1 VKFILF
7 MQVHT
12 KINEESLKSSTL
24 VGSIQFNGKSSYPIK
39 SSFIGPTSQTI
50 DPLFSQGRAT
60 DQFS

>member
-1 VKFILF
+1 